1 MRRFHFA
8 LIAAAGLL
16 PAPLGLTA
24 VSTSANVATQ
34 MSEKLFHK
42 VDEFCSQQ
50 VASLGGRYRPPK
62 LTFFAEPIS
71 GVCDVQA
78 ALVGPFYCP
87 VNETVYLDRQI
98 LSERARN
105 DLNLA
110 LGYVVAH
117 EVAHH
122 IQNVIGTTS
131 MVDEARARSTPELAQ
146 RTFTAMEL
154 QADCYSGLWARWAD
168 TRGLI

>member
-1 MRRFHFA
+1 
-8 LIAAAGLL
+8 
-16 PAPLGLTA
+16 
-24 VSTSANVATQ
+24 

-87 VNETVYLDRQI
+87 VNETVYLDRQFLNI